1 MGNTL
6 LARMRCTIC
15 TSLLVGRRGLAL
27 RKKKKEE
34 EVEGEKENEGE
45 GHVYMVLF
53 IYFFKLQPAG

>member
-6 LARMRCTIC
+6 LARTRCTTC

-27 RKKKKEE
+27 KKKEE

-45 GHVYMVLF
+45 GHAYMVLF